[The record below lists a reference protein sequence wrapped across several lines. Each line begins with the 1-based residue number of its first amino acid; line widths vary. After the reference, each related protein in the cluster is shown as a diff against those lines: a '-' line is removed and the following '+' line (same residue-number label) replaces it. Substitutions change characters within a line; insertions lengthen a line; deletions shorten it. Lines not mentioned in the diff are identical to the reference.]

1 MLNHSKKMSH
11 FAPKQG
17 RSFCRVLV
25 IPATFTI
32 AGLLANIL
40 PSAAF
45 IDYEKTVP
53 DTYVGNEYRSCANK
67 LLKAGTTP
75 STAKIC
81 AKVIRPIEFSACVEA
96 IRKHTQITPEDTVY
110 SCYKSHRPEDLAA
123 CVVNVSKNTQQTINQ
138 AVLEDCGRSLLP
150 LTFARCVIGLRKEIN
165 LTPTES
171 LDACKDTGDRVN
183 DVSPGATITPNQYE
197 EKRD

>member
-1 MLNHSKKMSH
+1 MLNHSKKMSN

-32 AGLLANIL
+32 AGLLTNIL
-40 PSAAF
+40 PSTAF
-45 IDYEKTVP
+45 IDYEKSVP
-53 DTYVGNEYRSCANK
+53 DTYVGNEYRACAAK
-67 LLKAGTTP
+67 LKEAGATP

-81 AKVIRPIEFSACVEA
+81 AKVIRPLEFSACVAA
-96 IRKHTQITPEDTVY
+96 ISKHTQIRVEDTVD

-123 CVVNVSKNTQQTINQ
+123 CVVNVSNNTQQTINQ

-165 LTPTES
+165 MTPTES
-171 LDACKDTGDRVN
+171 LDTCKNTGDRVN
-183 DVSPGATITPNQYE
+183 SVSPGATITPNQY
-197 EKRD
+197 